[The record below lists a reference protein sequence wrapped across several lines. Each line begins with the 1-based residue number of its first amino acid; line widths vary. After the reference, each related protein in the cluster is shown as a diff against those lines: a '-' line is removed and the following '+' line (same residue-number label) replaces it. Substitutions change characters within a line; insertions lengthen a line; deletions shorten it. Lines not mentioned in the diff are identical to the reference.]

1 MGDPDVSGVD
11 EGDEVRIVRTHGGV
25 QTGPGGLG
33 LHGGKRLII
42 IISDKC
48 HILQAH
54 LNLIREERPRVPRG
68 GIRAEE
74 QRAACFKFFIN

>member
-33 LHGGKRLII
+33 LHGGNIRDNYFREIFCKT
-42 IISDKC
+42 
-48 HILQAH
+48 H

-68 GIRAEE
+68 GVRAEE
-74 QRAACFKFFIN
+74 QRAA